1 MFETQYVLV
10 PQTGDISSDSSRRRS
25 SAVARTQNLR
35 LQCYGTSSSVTCCF
49 SGTGTCSCHNFV
61 SLMAASSLPELVF
74 VDANGNHFIVKDVL
88 AAGDCALLALLNHPN
103 FNAPV
108 SDCLELRRAIVSFA
122 QGPCRDA
129 CFTVYGMVGDRSNM
143 QFDCYLQHVLQPR
156 FWVGTVF
163 FIWASMAYGCDVRSH
178 YFDEFRAPK
187 YESTADFLV
196 KYFKDYLKENM
207 LIVDVFF
214 HQYRNMGRCKP
225 SMYNHFASLI
235 RIPSNVDVS
244 CAKVNE
250 MVNAV
255 GTPWWKK
262 TEEVHGY
269 DCSEKQPKPSIAKK
283 NMNKE
288 EKKKLSKALTYHYLK
303 EQADGDDI
311 ANEMEMRLEQAVDKG
326 CGPLSS
332 KVLSEN
338 VNSKAVEK
346 VTACRSLLSTF
357 YNRTWLQR
365 SNIIFLFLHPQV
377 GNRNL
382 NTTASLTG
390 VNERT
395 LSGWLTQKKM
405 IEVWVDI
412 VEDLTAEVALKALP
426 HHLRDLFVNVDPD
439 SKVTATR
446 YRNRIA
452 NRSQLKLYYKGGKVS
467 ETFLTIY
474 PF

>member
-1 MFETQYVLV
+1 
-10 PQTGDISSDSSRRRS
+10 
-25 SAVARTQNLR
+25 
-35 LQCYGTSSSVTCCF
+35 
-49 SGTGTCSCHNFV
+49 
-61 SLMAASSLPELVF
+61 MAASSLPKLVF

-143 QFDCYLQHVLQPR
+143 QFDCYLQHLLQPR

-196 KYFKDYLKENM
+196 KYFKGYLKEDM

-235 RIPSNVDVS
+235 PIPSNDS
-244 CAKVNE
+244 SLSKLNDIVNS
-250 MVNAV
+250 V

-262 TEEVHGY
+262 MEEVHGY
-269 DCSEKQPKPSIAKK
+269 DCSVKQPKSSIAKK
-283 NMNKE
+283 NMNKDE
-288 EKKKLSKALTYHYLK
+288 RKQLNKALTYHYLK

-311 ANEMEMRLEQAVDKG
+311 AEEMEMRLGRAVDKG
-326 CGPLSS
+326 SDPVCSNG
-332 KVLSEN
+332 VSEN
-338 VNSKAVEK
+338 LNPETVKT
-346 VTACRSLLSTF
+346 VTACRSLCAKYKS
-357 YNRTWLQR
+357 RTWLQR

-377 GNRNL
+377 GNRNIR
-382 NTTASLTG
+382 TTADLTG
-390 VNERT
+390 VKERT

-405 IEVWVDI
+405 IEMWVDI
-412 VEDLTAEVALKALP
+412 VEDMTAEVALKALP
-426 HHLRDLFVNVDPD
+426 HHLRDLFFNVDPE
-439 SKVTATR
+439 STVKATR

-452 NRSQLKLYYKGGKVS
+452 NRTQPKLYYKGGRVS
-467 ETFLTIY
+467 ATLLTC
-474 PF
+474 F

>member
-1 MFETQYVLV
+1 VFETQYVLV

-103 FNAPV
+103 FNVPV

-122 QGPCRDA
+122 LGPCRDA

-244 CAKVNE
+244 YAKVNE
-250 MVNAV
+250 KVNAV

-262 TEEVHGY
+262 NEEVHGY

-283 NMNKE
+283 
-288 EKKKLSKALTYHYLK
+288 
-303 EQADGDDI
+303 I
-311 ANEMEMRLEQAVDKG
+311 
-326 CGPLSS
+326 
-332 KVLSEN
+332 
-338 VNSKAVEK
+338 
-346 VTACRSLLSTF
+346 
-357 YNRTWLQR
+357 
-365 SNIIFLFLHPQV
+365 
-377 GNRNL
+377 
-382 NTTASLTG
+382 
-390 VNERT
+390 
-395 LSGWLTQKKM
+395 
-405 IEVWVDI
+405 
-412 VEDLTAEVALKALP
+412 
-426 HHLRDLFVNVDPD
+426 
-439 SKVTATR
+439 
-446 YRNRIA
+446 
-452 NRSQLKLYYKGGKVS
+452 
-467 ETFLTIY
+467 
-474 PF
+474 

>member
-1 MFETQYVLV
+1 
-10 PQTGDISSDSSRRRS
+10 
-25 SAVARTQNLR
+25 
-35 LQCYGTSSSVTCCF
+35 
-49 SGTGTCSCHNFV
+49 
-61 SLMAASSLPELVF
+61 MAASSLPELVF

-338 VNSKAVEK
+338 VNSKTVEK
-346 VTACRSLLSTF
+346 VTACRSLLSTY

-412 VEDLTAEVALKALP
+412 VEDMTAEVALKALP